1 MKTFLTTCCGIQ
13 CIVRV
18 LSWESHTAGY
28 ISGAPESCYPPEG
41 GYGDWEILDKKG
53 KKAIWLEKKLEKNKK
68 EFSRLENEVFEFM
81 EN

>member
-1 MKTFLTTCCGIQ
+1 MKTFNTTCCGVP

-18 LSWESHTAGY
+18 LSWERYTAGY

-41 GYGDWEILDKKG
+41 GYGDWEILDRKG